1 MKVTEFVQ
9 KFQQDKIQN
18 TKINPNAVSEYLKN
32 VLEIK
37 TYILN
42 ELTDLK
48 GLTGLKKFLKEIHL
62 LLLKKN
68 YSLKVWPILCT
79 GNSMRS

>member
-1 MKVTEFVQ
+1 MKVIEFVQ

-37 TYILN
+37 KYIIFN
-42 ELTDLK
+42 
-48 GLTGLKKFLKEIHL
+48 KK
-62 LLLKKN
+62 
-68 YSLKVWPILCT
+68 
-79 GNSMRS
+79 R